1 MIFRDRTRFNY
12 NSRSAEKSRI
22 CGRNQNDSARS
33 ERIHFQNQPAPF
45 VQFPIEIIATDAPK
59 LAGQL
64 SEVDAPSAG
73 LIPAELHS
81 VSQPPKDRI
90 HGPTAK
96 PFRLPALG
104 CRGASRGYPGK
115 QLHE

>member
-1 MIFRDRTRFNY
+1 MDHPPARGIWSYRRR
-12 NSRSAEKSRI
+12 SRLGGE
-22 CGRNQNDSARS
+22 
-33 ERIHFQNQPAPF
+33 
-45 VQFPIEIIATDAPK
+45 TDGSSVRPD
-59 LAGQL
+59 L
-64 SEVDAPSAG
+64 SEDDAPSAG

-81 VSQPPKDRI
+81 VSQPPEDRI